1 MQNPNLT
8 LTIAGPLEI
17 TTGMASMNDHQQS
30 DANGSDL
37 ARMQVR
43 VVPGRQL
50 TPDLVQRWSE
60 LQRGN
65 PGLQSPYFRPEFT
78 QVVAAVRDDVEVAVI
93 EANSVPQ
100 AFLPFQR
107 GALGAAQPVAGRL
120 SDFHNWIASPD
131 FRFDPQMLL
140 ARCGLRSFRFDHL
153 LHAADCF
160 QPYIFQHSR
169 SPYLDLSQGFAHYEA
184 NRRADNSEMATIK
197 RKLSKLAREVGP
209 LRLEWSCQSKTVL
222 QTLQHWKGEQY
233 VRTGNVDLFS
243 IDWIRALFDR
253 LLQQPTPELSGKLT
267 ALYAGDRLVAAHLGM
282 ASDRVLHWWFPTYDR
297 ELGRYSPGLVLI
309 YMMAQQA
316 NDFGIQR
323 IDLGKGDEEYKF
335 RIATHV
341 DQVAEGC
348 VDALRTR
355 QLLRLGW
362 RAARDWVRNSP
373 LRSTARIPYRMLKR
387 VRDWFKFR

>member
-1 MQNPNLT
+1 MLT
-8 LTIAGPLEI
+8 QTPTPTFDFPLAK
-17 TTGMASMNDHQQS
+17 TTGMAAMTDQPPRETERS
-30 DANGSDL
+30 A
-37 ARMQVR
+37 AAKMQVR

-60 LQRGN
+60 LQRSN

-93 EANSVPQ
+93 DANSVPQ
-100 AFLPFQR
+100 AFFPFQR

-120 SDFHNWIASPD
+120 SDFHNWISAPE
-131 FRFDPQMLL
+131 FEFDPHELL
-140 ARCGLRSFRFDHL
+140 AQCGLRSFRFDHL
-153 LHAADCF
+153 LHAGDCF
-160 QPYIFQHSR
+160 QPCIFQHSA
-169 SPYLDLSQGFAHYEA
+169 SPYLDLSQGFAAYEA

-197 RKLSKLAREVGP
+197 RKLGKLAREVGP
-209 LRLEWSCQSKTVL
+209 LRLEWNCNCATALK
-222 QTLQHWKGEQY
+222 TLQRWKGEQY

-243 IDWIRALFDR
+243 IDWIRQLFDR
-253 LLQQPTPELSGKLT
+253 LLQRSTPDLTGKLT
-267 ALYAGDRLVAAHLGM
+267 CLYAGERIVAVHLGM
-282 ASDRVLHWWFPTYDR
+282 ASQNVLHWWFPAYDR
-297 ELGRYSPGLVLI
+297 DLGRYSPGLVLI

-316 NDFGIQR
+316 NDFGITR

-348 VDALRTR
+348 VDAVRSR
-355 QLLRLGW
+355 QLLRLSW

-373 LRSTARIPYRMLKR
+373 LRSTARIPYRLLKR
-387 VRDWFKFR
+387 VRDWFKFQ

>member
-1 MQNPNLT
+1 MT
-8 LTIAGPLEI
+8 
-17 TTGMASMNDHQQS
+17 DHQQC
-30 DANGSDL
+30 DTNGSNP

-78 QVVAAVRDDVEVAVI
+78 QVVAEVRDDVEVAVI

-120 SDFHNWIASPD
+120 SDFHNWISAPE
-131 FRFDPQMLL
+131 FQFDPQELL
-140 ARCGLRSFRFDHL
+140 AKCGLRSFRFDHL

-160 QPYIFQHSR
+160 RPFIFQHSR

-197 RKLSKLAREVGP
+197 RKLGKMAREVGP
-209 LRLEWSCQSKTVL
+209 LRLEWSCDCKTAL
-222 QTLQHWKGEQY
+222 QTLQRWKGEQY
-233 VRTGNVDLFS
+233 IRTGNVDLFS
-243 IDWIRALFDR
+243 IDWIRTLFDR
-253 LLQQPTPELSGKLT
+253 LLQRSEPALSGQFT
-267 ALYAGDRLVAAHLGM
+267 CLYAGDQLVAAHLGM
-282 ASDRVLHWWFPTYDR
+282 ASEQVLHWWFPAYDR

-316 NDFGIQR
+316 GNHGVTR

-348 VDALRTR
+348 VDAVSARQFLRR
-355 QLLRLGW
+355 SW
-362 RAARDWVRNSP
+362 RVARDWVRNSP
-373 LRSTARIPYRMLKR
+373 LRSTARVPYRWLKR
-387 VRDWFKFR
+387 VRDWFKFQ